1 MAYSDEHEPPELISE
16 LVASITAMVDEIVV
30 GFEDA
35 IGDAT
40 LASVRAQR
48 RHSFRQEPKRRTEML
63 ALRPC
68 GVYSENSLPGCLILD
83 G

>member
-35 IGDAT
+35 IGEPLWLQSGRSADT
-40 LASVRAQR
+40 RSGKSQKGAQR
-48 RHSFRQEPKRRTEML
+48 CWHSGRVGYIVKILYL
-63 ALRPC
+63 AA
-68 GVYSENSLPGCLILD
+68 
-83 G
+83 